1 MEKVKIYFEINS
13 SFFNGRTANAVLAML
28 AKFTAKDMCR
38 PNIEHIFYDA
48 EKKRLVATD
57 GRGLLMVDT
66 NNEIFSQFN
75 EVFLDK
81 NLDIVYLKSQKAIVF
96 SERVLD
102 IPKYEKVVPDYVQ
115 YSSMD
120 IHLVSE
126 VCGRDFA
133 RFYIKSQV
141 CINPEYIDKLKGFSW
156 GVYYSSEGK
165 ATVFIEKNLGI
176 KAVIMPMYME
186 E

>member
-1 MEKVKIYFEINS
+1 MKMYFEINTGS
-13 SFFNGRTANAVLAML
+13 FNGRTVRAIFAML
-28 AKFTAKDMCR
+28 EKFTANGMCR

-81 NLDIVYLKSQKAIVF
+81 NLEIAYLKSQKAIVF
-96 SERVLD
+96 SERVLEY
-102 IPKYEKVVPDYVQ
+102 PKYEKVVPDYAQ

-156 GVYYSSEGK
+156 GVHYTSEGK

-186 E
+186 EN